1 MFTVRHIQV
10 VSYKNIQEFVE
21 NEKFIHRFRVL
32 KDKCL
37 EISICYEDPISKN
50 IDVMGRIVFT
60 NEDFRTLFISKTE
73 PEDSFNYDD
82 NLLND
87 YIIKNHQLIKPE

>member
-21 NEKFIHRFRVL
+21 NENFIHRFRVL

-37 EISICYEDPISKN
+37 EISICYEDRYLN
-50 IDVMGRIVFT
+50 
-60 NEDFRTLFISKTE
+60 FIQT
-73 PEDSFNYDD
+73 
-82 NLLND
+82 
-87 YIIKNHQLIKPE
+87 

>member
-1 MFTVRHIQV
+1 
-10 VSYKNIQEFVE
+10 
-21 NEKFIHRFRVL
+21 
-32 KDKCL
+32 
-37 EISICYEDPISKN
+37 
-50 IDVMGRIVFT
+50 MGRIVFT